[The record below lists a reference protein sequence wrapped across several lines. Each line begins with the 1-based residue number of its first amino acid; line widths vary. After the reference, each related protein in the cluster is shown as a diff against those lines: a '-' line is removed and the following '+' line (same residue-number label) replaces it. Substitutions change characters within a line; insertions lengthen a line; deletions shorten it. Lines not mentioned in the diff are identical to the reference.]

1 MTEEER
7 SRIVSQ
13 DYADLIINYRN
24 NPLILEQIPNA
35 VVHIMNEVYAVLYIP
50 VSQLSGRNMGTFGF
64 STTPNIL
71 GLASEVALEVSG
83 VDELRNIPNF
93 NLRGAGVLIGVIDTG
108 INYTLPVFKNEDGT
122 SKIITIWDQ
131 TIQSENYPQ
140 EYNFGTE
147 YRTEQIN
154 QALQAENPFDI
165 VPSTDE
171 NGHGTMLAAV
181 AAGTEM
187 EQDNFNGVAPDAEL
201 VVVKLMQAKDY
212 LINFYAIPQ
221 DVIGYQ
227 ENSVMWGAQYCIQI
241 ARELNRPIAICFG
254 IGTSQSAHDGKSPLG
269 SLLSLLAD
277 FPKTGIV
284 TAIGN
289 EGDRGRH
296 FQGVI
301 DPSIGNTTVELNVG
315 ENEEGFSMELWGD
328 APGIYSI
335 DILSPSGEYVPRIAA
350 SLRVNRE
357 IAFIFEETV
366 IYIEYQTVETA
377 TGDELIFLRFRNV
390 SAGTWKFTVYGQGDL
405 ATGFHI
411 WLPMGDFLSE
421 NTYFIQPD
429 IFTTVLDP
437 GTSAIPITVTAYNP
451 VNGTLFVNASRGYT
465 RTNMIKPELAAPGV
479 NYRAPNVTG
488 EYVNYTGTG
497 VASAHTVGITA
508 LVLEWGVVRGNRP
521 NLDTVEIKNYF
532 IRGATRSNNLTY
544 PNRDW
549 GYGMINIYNTF
560 SVLRT
565 NI

>member
-35 VVHIMNEVYAVLYIP
+35 VVHIMNEAYAVLYIP
-50 VSQLSGRNMGTFGF
+50 VSQVSGRNMGTYGF
-64 STTPNIL
+64 STAPNIL
-71 GLASEVALEVSG
+71 GLASEVALEASG

-93 NLRGAGVLIGVIDTG
+93 NLRGAGVLVGVIDTG

-122 SKIITIWDQ
+122 SKIISIWDQ
-131 TIQSENYPQ
+131 TIQSENYPR

-147 YRTEQIN
+147 FRTEQIN

-171 NGHGTMLAAV
+171 NGHGTMMAAV
-181 AAGTEM
+181 AAGTEI
-187 EQDNFNGVAPDAEL
+187 EEDNFNGVAPDAEL
-201 VVVKLMQAKDY
+201 VIVKLMQAKEY
-212 LINFYAIPQ
+212 LVNFFAIPQ
-221 DVIGYQ
+221 GIIGYQ
-227 ENSVMWGAQYCIQI
+227 ENSVMWGAQYCIRI
-241 ARELNRPIAICFG
+241 ARELKRPIAICFG
-254 IGTSQSAHDGKSPLG
+254 IGTSQGAHDGNSPLS

-289 EGDRGRH
+289 EGNRGRH
-296 FQGVI
+296 YHGII
-301 DPSIGNTTVELNVG
+301 DPSIGNVTVELNVG
-315 ENEEGFSMELWGD
+315 ENEGEFAIELWGD

-335 DILSPSGEYVPRIAA
+335 DILSPSGEYIPQIAA

-366 IYIEYQTVETA
+366 IYIEYQTVETE
-377 TGDELIFLRFRNV
+377 TGDEQIFLRFRNV

-429 IFTTVLDP
+429 VYTTIIDP
-437 GTSAIPITVTAYNP
+437 GTAAIPITVTAYNP

-465 RTNMIKPELAAPGV
+465 RSNTIKPELAAPGV
-479 NYRAPNVTG
+479 NYRAPNVLG

-497 VASAHTVGITA
+497 VASAHTVGIIA
-508 LVLEWGVVRGNRP
+508 LALEWGVVKGNQP
-521 NLDTVEIKNYF
+521 NMDTVEIKNYF

-549 GYGMINIYNTF
+549 GYGMLNIYNTF

>member
-35 VVHIMNEVYAVLYIP
+35 VVHIMNEAYAVLYIP
-50 VSQLSGRNMGTFGF
+50 VSQVSGRNMGTYGF
-64 STTPNIL
+64 STAPNIL
-71 GLASEVALEVSG
+71 GLASEVALEASG

-93 NLRGAGVLIGVIDTG
+93 NLRGAGVLVGVIDTG

-122 SKIITIWDQ
+122 SKIISIWDQ
-131 TIQSENYPQ
+131 TIQSENYPR

-147 YRTEQIN
+147 FRTEQIN

-171 NGHGTMLAAV
+171 NGHGTMMAAV
-181 AAGTEM
+181 AAGTEI
-187 EQDNFNGVAPDAEL
+187 EEDNFNGVAPDAEL
-201 VVVKLMQAKDY
+201 VIVKLMQAKEY
-212 LINFYAIPQ
+212 LVNFFAIPQ
-221 DVIGYQ
+221 GIIGYQ
-227 ENSVMWGAQYCIQI
+227 ENSVMWGAQYCIRI
-241 ARELNRPIAICFG
+241 ARELKRPIAICFG
-254 IGTSQSAHDGKSPLG
+254 IGTSQGAHDGNSPLS

-289 EGDRGRH
+289 EGNRGRH
-296 FQGVI
+296 YHGII
-301 DPSIGNTTVELNVG
+301 DPSIGNVTVELNVG
-315 ENEEGFSMELWGD
+315 ENEGEFAIELWGD

-335 DILSPSGEYVPRIAA
+335 DILSPSGEYIPQIAA

-366 IYIEYQTVETA
+366 IYIEYQTVETE
-377 TGDELIFLRFRNV
+377 TGDEQIFLRFRDV

-429 IFTTVLDP
+429 VYTTIIDP
-437 GTSAIPITVTAYNP
+437 GTAAIPITVTAYNP

-465 RTNMIKPELAAPGV
+465 RSNTIKPELAAPGV
-479 NYRAPNVTG
+479 NYRAPNVSG

-497 VASAHTVGITA
+497 VASAHTVGIIA
-508 LVLEWGVVRGNRP
+508 LALEWGVVKGNQP
-521 NLDTVEIKNYF
+521 NMDTVEIKNYF

-549 GYGMINIYNTF
+549 GYGMLNIYNTF

>member
-35 VVHIMNEVYAVLYIP
+35 VVHIMNEAYAVLYIP
-50 VSQLSGRNMGTFGF
+50 VSQVSGRNMGTYGF
-64 STTPNIL
+64 STAPNIL
-71 GLASEVALEVSG
+71 GLASEVALEASG

-93 NLRGAGVLIGVIDTG
+93 NLRGAGVLVGVIDTG

-122 SKIITIWDQ
+122 SKIISIWDQ
-131 TIQSENYPQ
+131 TIQSENYPR

-147 YRTEQIN
+147 FRTEQIN

-171 NGHGTMLAAV
+171 NGHGTMMAAV
-181 AAGTEM
+181 AAGTEI
-187 EQDNFNGVAPDAEL
+187 EEDNFNGVAPDAEL
-201 VVVKLMQAKDY
+201 VIVKLMQAKEY
-212 LINFYAIPQ
+212 LVNFFAIPQ
-221 DVIGYQ
+221 GIIGYQ
-227 ENSVMWGAQYCIQI
+227 ENSVMWGAQYCIRI
-241 ARELNRPIAICFG
+241 ARELKRPIAICFG
-254 IGTSQSAHDGKSPLG
+254 IGTSQGAHDGNSPLS

-289 EGDRGRH
+289 EGNRGRH
-296 FQGVI
+296 YHGII
-301 DPSIGNTTVELNVG
+301 DPSIGNVTVELNVG
-315 ENEEGFSMELWGD
+315 ENEGEFAIELWGD

-335 DILSPSGEYVPRIAA
+335 DILSPSGEYIPQIAA

-366 IYIEYQTVETA
+366 IYIEYQTVETE
-377 TGDELIFLRFRNV
+377 TGDEQIFLRFRNV

-429 IFTTVLDP
+429 VYTTIIDP
-437 GTSAIPITVTAYNP
+437 GTAAIPITVTAYNP

-465 RTNMIKPELAAPGV
+465 RSNTIKPELAAPGV
-479 NYRAPNVTG
+479 NYRAPNVSG

-497 VASAHTVGITA
+497 VASAHTVGIIA
-508 LVLEWGVVRGNRP
+508 LALEWGVVKGNQP
-521 NLDTVEIKNYF
+521 NMDTVEIKNYF

-549 GYGMINIYNTF
+549 GYGMLNIYNTF